1 MSLVKSILRHIFIN
15 LVAIYVVSFV
25 VTGIDWRGDLKVL
38 ALAALALGI
47 INVTVRPIVK
57 IITLPIN
64 ALTLGLFSIVTNALM
79 LYVVTLVIPGFFI
92 NAFDFKGLDLFGV
105 IIPAAHL
112 TRLTATIAAALGISV
127 ITGIFNWFVE

>member
-1 MSLVKSILRHIFIN
+1 MKSILRHIFIN
-15 LVAIYVVSFV
+15 LVAIYVVGFV

-38 ALAALALGI
+38 LLAALALGI

-64 ALTLGLFSIVTNALM
+64 AITLGLFSIVVNALM
-79 LYVVTLVIPGFFI
+79 LYAVTLIIPGFFI
-92 NAFDFKGLDLFGV
+92 NAFNFSGLNLLGV

-112 TRLTATIAAALGISV
+112 SKITATVAAAVGISV